1 MQDFHYFCSSFL
13 PLTLYIWLGYIA
25 VVFSYITLRGILVT
39 PCSGLYSVK
48 SSFLLHV
55 YIYMIFL
62 FRTLVVSIV
71 LLFLV
76 ELSFSHGHFYTII
89 TTT

>member
-1 MQDFHYFCSSFL
+1 
-13 PLTLYIWLGYIA
+13 
-25 VVFSYITLRGILVT
+25 
-39 PCSGLYSVK
+39 
-48 SSFLLHV
+48 
-55 YIYMIFL
+55 MIFL

-76 ELSFSHGHFYTII
+76 ELSFSHGHFYTVI